1 MQNQTNPN
9 VTLTNVTSWC
19 VVCAEE
25 VPPARAALQKHN
37 KEVVTCLRC
46 GEARAIQKR
55 NTWCV
60 IQTYGKGGYQFVT
73 NESAPTT
80 LKQTN
85 QKQLRN

>member
-1 MQNQTNPN
+1 MPKYPEEN
-9 VTLTNVTSWC
+9 VTLANVTSWC

-37 KEVVTCLRC
+37 KEVITCLRC
-46 GEARAIQKR
+46 GETRAVQKR
-55 NTWCV
+55 NTWCI

-73 NESAPTT
+73 NESAPLM

-85 QKQLRN
+85 QKQLRS